1 MSETTSRQASWPGA
15 IFAFGRVAVVIAL
28 IAAAFVWTVGGRHRK
43 APAIPAGYLQVDIE
57 TSPIALDPRF
67 TTDAISSRTA
77 ELVFDALVRV
87 DAHGQFHGDL
97 AESFERPTPTTLV
110 FHLRHGLRF
119 SDGRP
124 LTARDVKYTY
134 DSILDPAS
142 ISPKRIALRQLAA
155 IAAPDD
161 ATVVMTT
168 RGPYAPALEMATIGV
183 VAQGTPLAAPSR

>member
-1 MSETTSRQASWPGA
+1 M
-15 IFAFGRVAVVIAL
+15 
-28 IAAAFVWTVGGRHRK
+28 
-43 APAIPAGYLQVDIE
+43 
-57 TSPIALDPRF
+57 
-67 TTDAISSRTA
+67 
-77 ELVFDALVRV
+77 
-87 DAHGQFHGDL
+87 
-97 AESFERPTPTTLV
+97 

-183 VAQGTPLAAPSR
+183 VAQGTPLPGKGAQRWPSASGAFEIARFSRDEMLVLTRNPDRSHAPGDIAGIVFKVVPDPTVRALELAEGVCDLAENNIQPDLIGYLGMRPTW